1 MRTDIFECAAVAVVA
16 YAVVVG
22 VVVVPARDR
31 PSAQNPTNKHS
42 NFKIL
47 FAHHFRVFF
56 VLDSLLPFV
65 VVYSLRFFPKPRQL
79 SVV

>member
-47 FAHHFRVFF
+47 FAHHIRDIFCFGQLVA
-56 VLDSLLPFV
+56 V